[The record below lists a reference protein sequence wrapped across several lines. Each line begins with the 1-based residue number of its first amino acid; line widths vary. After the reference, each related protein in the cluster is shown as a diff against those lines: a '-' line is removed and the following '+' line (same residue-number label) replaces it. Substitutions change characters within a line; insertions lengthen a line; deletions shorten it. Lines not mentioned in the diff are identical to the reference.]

1 MVVES
6 SGTQTASIGT
16 EHSLATPSTAKTRV
30 LFVDASALAS
40 TEVLELR
47 FKGAVL
53 SAGTERLI
61 LLQSYTGVLA
71 DPGTQSPPIVMP
83 QGGTITLKQTSGTG
97 RAFPWS
103 VITLD

>member
-1 MVVES
+1 VVVES